1 MRSFR
6 DGLLLAVLA
15 AAPFGVPLALL
26 QASFVRPW
34 GLLLY
39 GLALPLVLLHMLRPR
54 RTRRTIGS
62 VLLWKEVELA
72 LDARHPFERLRRN
85 LALFLELLALAAL
98 TVALATPRLRGD
110 SGSGRDTVIVIDAS
124 ASMRTRDGP
133 GGTSRFEAALLEA
146 RARVEGLR
154 SGQRACIFVATPRGA
169 RTAQGW
175 TEDASAL
182 EDALRSLEPS
192 DGGADLGDALVLAA
206 AAARPL
212 AEGAEVLLLSDG
224 GGPPIP
230 ALDWK
235 GKLRYR
241 AIGSSDE
248 NLGIVAAERSSDEAA
263 PSVLVSVLN
272 AGSRPR
278 KAFVELLQGEPLREG
293 APRVARKTLAARA
306 LELGPRSR
314 AAVVLEASLSPGVVT
329 ARVTP
334 ADGAPDLLASD
345 DEVALVLPESRQGS
359 VALVGSSRPIARA
372 LEAARVRVS
381 DAVSEETRLAVF
393 VGTVP
398 EKLPRVTCLLVN
410 PGTSVGPV
418 RLGDPVES
426 PRITAWDREER
437 LLRFVSFDDVAL
449 RRARRLEGTRCRTLL
464 ASDAGPLVVA
474 WSEGDLSRVLVGFD
488 LAESSWPLR
497 LSFPI
502 FVENCVLAAFED
514 EALGPRSTVRAG
526 SVVTLRAASSDVLVT
541 TPRGREV
548 RVPVEEGRAL
558 FAETDVNGVYGVR
571 AGARES
577 SFAVA
582 TLDEAE
588 SRIAPRAVLEVGS
601 EGVSGEGALDP
612 GEREVLLPF
621 LLVAL
626 LALLLEGFAFHRR
639 W

>member
-1 MRSFR
+1 LR
-6 DGLLLAVLA
+6 DGLILAVLA
-15 AAPFGVPLALL
+15 AAPFAVPLALL
-26 QASFVRPW
+26 GAGFVRPW
-34 GLLLY
+34 GIALY

-85 LALFLELLALAAL
+85 LALLLELLALAAL
-98 TVALATPRLRGD
+98 SVALATPRLRGGG
-110 SGSGRDTVIVIDAS
+110 GSAHDVVIVLDAS
-124 ASMRTRDGP
+124 ASMKTRDAL
-133 GGTSRFEAALLEA
+133 GGATRFEAAIDAAKLTVA
-146 RARVEGLR
+146 GLR

-192 DGGADLGDALVLAA
+192 DGAADLGDALVLAA

-235 GKLRYR
+235 GKLRYK

-248 NLGIVAAERSSDEAA
+248 NLGIVAAERSSDEAS

-272 AGSRPR
+272 AGSRAR
-278 KAFVELLQGEPLREG
+278 KAFVELLQGEALAEG
-293 APRVARKTLAARA
+293 ARPVARKTLAARA
-306 LELGPRSR
+306 VELAPRSR

-329 ARVTP
+329 ARISP
-334 ADGAPDLLASD
+334 SDGAPDLLASD
-345 DEVALVLPESRQGS
+345 DEVALVLPESRAGS
-359 VALVGSSRPIARA
+359 VALIGSSRPIARA

-381 DAVSEETRLAVF
+381 GTVSEETRLAVF
-393 VGTVP
+393 VGAAP
-398 EKLPRVTCLLVN
+398 EKLPKVSCLLVN
-410 PGTSVGPV
+410 PATSTGPV
-418 RLGDPVES
+418 TLGDSVTS
-426 PRITAWDREER
+426 PRITAWDRQDR

-449 RRARRLEGTRCRTLL
+449 RRARRLEGTRCRTLV
-464 ASDAGPLVVA
+464 ASDVGPLVVA
-474 WSEGDLSRVLVGFD
+474 WSEGELARVLVGFD
-488 LAESSWPLR
+488 LADSSWPLR

-514 EALGPRSTVRAG
+514 EALGPRSVVRAG
-526 SVVTLRAASSDVLVT
+526 SVVTLRAASSEVVVT

-558 FAETDVNGVYGVR
+558 FAETDVNGVYRVR
-571 AGARES
+571 AGARETV
-577 SFAVA
+577 FAVA

-612 GEREVLLPF
+612 GEREVVVPF